1 MCRVKVT
8 GYGLGKSLLIMT
20 VITLSWTFCSLWLTL
35 VGCHGNMV
43 ARHCET
49 GDVEVA
55 ADLANG
61 HDTSLS
67 HVKGSVR
74 LGDREREGGDR
85 EREGEDREREG
96 EDRERE
102 GGDREREGEDR
113 TKMFAVMT
121 SSVHDSTC
129 SWRLTATRP
138 SRSRS
143 GSRGKWMLRHMS
155 TGPTTTGS
163 SRG

>member
-20 VITLSWTFCSLWLTL
+20 VITLSWTFCSLWLAL

-61 HDTSLS
+61 RDTSLS

-74 LGDREREGGDR
+74 LG
-85 EREGEDREREG
+85 DREREG

>member
-1 MCRVKVT
+1 MT
-8 GYGLGKSLLIMT
+8 GYGKGKSLLIMT
-20 VITLSWTFCSLWLTL
+20 VITLSWTFCSLWLAR

-55 ADLANG
+55 AHLANG
-61 HDTSLS
+61 HDTGLS

-74 LGDREREGGDR
+74 L
-85 EREGEDREREG
+85 
-96 EDRERE
+96 
-102 GGDREREGEDR
+102 GDREREGEDR

-121 SSVHDSTC
+121 SSSSVHNSTRN
-129 SWRLTATRP
+129 WRLTATRP
-138 SRSRS
+138 SRSTS
-143 GSRGKWMLRHMS
+143 GTRGKWMLRHMS